1 MSAGVEQGLEVT
13 LTWRPMREEDLPA
26 VAALEQASHA
36 APWTQGNFRDA
47 FAAGYG
53 TLVGELD
60 RGVVAYGVL
69 MLAPGEAQLLN
80 LTVAAPARRR
90 GLGRRLLQRLLADA
104 IGTGAKQCFLE
115 VRESNHAAIA
125 LYLREG
131 FAPVARRAAYYP
143 PPAGSAQR
151 EDALVMRRLLG
162 SDSNG

>member
-1 MSAGVEQGLEVT
+1 
-13 LTWRPMREEDLPA
+13 MREEDLPM
-26 VAALEQASHA
+26 VAALEQDSHA
-36 APWTQGNFRDA
+36 APWSEGNFRDA

-60 RGVVAYGVL
+60 RSVVAYGVL

-90 GLGRRLLQRLLADA
+90 GLGRRLLRRLLDDA
-104 IGTGAKQCFLE
+104 VGVGAEQCFLE

-131 FAPVARRAAYYP
+131 FAPVARRAGYYP
-143 PPAGSAQR
+143 VPGSDGGR
-151 EDALVMRRLLG
+151 EDALVMRRRLG
-162 SDSNG
+162 RDSRG

>member
-1 MSAGVEQGLEVT
+1 VSAGVEQGVEVT
-13 LTWRPMREEDLPA
+13 LTWRPMREQDLPG
-26 VAALEQASHA
+26 VVALEQASHA

-60 RGVVAYGVL
+60 CTVLAYGVL

-80 LTVAAPARRR
+80 LTVAASARRR
-90 GLGRRLLQRLLADA
+90 GVGRRLLQRLLAAA
-104 IGTGAKQCFLE
+104 IGAGARQCFLE

-151 EDALVMRRLLG
+151 EDALVMRRQLG
-162 SDSNG
+162 SDSHG